1 MPLVLGA
8 IIGGSV
14 LGGAVLGSAANNAAN
29 YNAYVAN
36 GRTVVATNAPGV
48 TVGST
53 TCYFTRA
60 WDGYAWRRVQVCNNS
75 DARKTKG
82 AAFAAAP
89 CRSPKRGARLFTR
102 FIRSNRNGL

>member
-1 MPLVLGA
+1 MNKTLTTAIASTAGAGLLLASTSAKAFVPLVLGA

-29 YNAYVAN
+29 HNAYVAN

-60 WDGYAWRRVQVCNNS
+60 WDGYAWRRVQACNNY
-75 DARKTKG
+75 
-82 AAFAAAP
+82 
-89 CRSPKRGARLFTR
+89 
-102 FIRSNRNGL
+102 